1 MSYSDI
7 NTEKDTTMKNYKL
20 ILQYDGTRYSGW
32 QKQGN
37 TDNTIQAKLE
47 TIASKLTGVPTDVN
61 GSGRTDAGVHAFGQV
76 ANFRCEES
84 TLPPKFL
91 RSEETVTDLIR
102 DYFNN
107 ALPMDV
113 RVLSVSE
120 APARFHARL
129 NAKEKHY
136 RYVID
141 NAAVPDVFTRR
152 YAARIPVEQEARVS
166 YDIEAMQRAA
176 NALIGE
182 HDFKS
187 FCDNRHMK
195 NPLSEASTISGSFC
209 RTTGSPW
216 ISTAM
221 DFCIIWF
228 AFWLGRCWRSEAES
242 ALPMIFPAF
251 FRHWTAGK
259 QGLPHRHKG
268 YFS

>member
-1 MSYSDI
+1 MPVS
-7 NTEKDTTMKNYKL
+7 ML
-20 ILQYDGTRYSGW
+20 
-32 QKQGN
+32 
-37 TDNTIQAKLE
+37 
-47 TIASKLTGVPTDVN
+47 
-61 GSGRTDAGVHAFGQV
+61 FGQV

-84 TLPPKFL
+84 ALPPRFL

-152 YAARIPVEQEARVS
+152 YAARIPAEQEARVS

-195 NPLSEASTISGSFC
+195 KIHCPKHPRYPDRFAGRPDHLGFL
-209 RTTGSPW
+209 RQW
-216 ISTAM
+216 ISVSYGSHS
-221 DFCIIWF
+221 
-228 AFWLGRCWRSEAES
+228 GRDAVGDRKWK
-242 ALPMIFPAF
+242 ALC
-251 FRHWTAGK
+251 R
-259 QGLPHRHKG
+259 
-268 YFS
+268 

>member
-1 MSYSDI
+1 
-7 NTEKDTTMKNYKL
+7 MKNYKL

-61 GSGRTDAGVHAFGQV
+61 GSGRTDAGVHALGQV

-166 YDIEAMQRAA
+166 YDIEAMQRVA

-195 NPLSEASTISGSFC
+195 KSTVRSIHDI
-209 RTTGSPW
+209 RIVLQDNRIT
-216 ISTAM
+216 M
-221 DFCIIWF
+221 DFYGNGFLYHMVRI
-228 AFWLGRCWRSEAES
+228 LVGTLLEVGSGKRSADDISRILQALNRREAGFT
-242 ALPMIFPAF
+242 APA
-251 FRHWTAGK
+251 
-259 QGLPHRHKG
+259 QGLFLVEVT
-268 YFS
+268 Y

>member
-1 MSYSDI
+1 
-7 NTEKDTTMKNYKL
+7 
-20 ILQYDGTRYSGW
+20 
-32 QKQGN
+32 
-37 TDNTIQAKLE
+37 
-47 TIASKLTGVPTDVN
+47 
-61 GSGRTDAGVHAFGQV
+61 
-76 ANFRCEES
+76 
-84 TLPPKFL
+84 
-91 RSEETVTDLIR
+91 
-102 DYFNN
+102 
-107 ALPMDV
+107 MDV

-195 NPLSEASTISGSFC
+195 KSTVRSIHNI
-209 RTTGSPW
+209 RIVLQDNRIT
-216 ISTAM
+216 M
-221 DFCIIWF
+221 DFYGNGFLYHMVRI
-228 AFWLGRCWRSEAES
+228 LVGTLLEVGSGKRSADDISRILQALDRREAGFT
-242 ALPMIFPAF
+242 APA
-251 FRHWTAGK
+251 
-259 QGLPHRHKG
+259 QGLFLVEVT
-268 YFS
+268 Y

>member
-107 ALPMDV
+107 ALPSASS
-113 RVLSVSE
+113 RSVKL
-120 APARFHARL
+120 RHAFML
-129 NAKEKHY
+129 
-136 RYVID
+136 D
-141 NAAVPDVFTRR
+141 
-152 YAARIPVEQEARVS
+152 
-166 YDIEAMQRAA
+166 
-176 NALIGE
+176 
-182 HDFKS
+182 
-187 FCDNRHMK
+187 
-195 NPLSEASTISGSFC
+195 
-209 RTTGSPW
+209 
-216 ISTAM
+216 
-221 DFCIIWF
+221 
-228 AFWLGRCWRSEAES
+228 
-242 ALPMIFPAF
+242 
-251 FRHWTAGK
+251 
-259 QGLPHRHKG
+259 
-268 YFS
+268 

>member
-47 TIASKLTGVPTDVN
+47 TIASKLT
-61 GSGRTDAGVHAFGQV
+61 GVHAFGQV

-195 NPLSEASTISGSFC
+195 KSTVRSIHNI
-209 RTTGSPW
+209 RIVLQDDRIT
-216 ISTAM
+216 M
-221 DFCIIWF
+221 DFYGNGFLYHMVRI
-228 AFWLGRCWRSEAES
+228 LVGTLLEVGSGKRSADDISRILQALDRREAGFT
-242 ALPMIFPAF
+242 APA
-251 FRHWTAGK
+251 
-259 QGLPHRHKG
+259 QGLFLVEVT
-268 YFS
+268 Y

>member
-1 MSYSDI
+1 
-7 NTEKDTTMKNYKL
+7 MKNYKL

-61 GSGRTDAGVHAFGQV
+61 GSGRTDAGVHALGQV

-182 HDFKS
+182 HEKIHCPKHPQYPDRFAGRPDHHG
-187 FCDNRHMK
+187 FLRQ
-195 NPLSEASTISGSFC
+195 
-209 RTTGSPW
+209 W
-216 ISTAM
+216 ISVSYGSHSGWDAVG
-221 DFCIIWF
+221 
-228 AFWLGRCWRSEAES
+228 GRKRK
-242 ALPMIFPAF
+242 ALC
-251 FRHWTAGK
+251 R
-259 QGLPHRHKG
+259 
-268 YFS
+268 